1 MFHYEG
7 TKASE
12 PICICIWCLLCN
24 DIFKKMLLKISLTYP
39 LGIVKI
45 FMVSHLGRN
54 CVLLIF
60 VFLVMNRIQGTWL
73 NIYTIM
79 NICRVKMQ
87 AHVDSISKS
96 HLETGLPL

>member
-54 CVLLIF
+54 CLTHFCISSNEQDPGY
-60 VFLVMNRIQGTWL
+60 LVEYLYNHEYLPSENAGT
-73 NIYTIM
+73 
-79 NICRVKMQ
+79 C
-87 AHVDSISKS
+87 
-96 HLETGLPL
+96 